1 MAYIIDWKTTLL
13 QTYLGLSLKDKTAA
27 EGILGNVPFDKP
39 RGNEFAP
46 GLYHICYPGI
56 SYPNFGGIDFPCL
69 IHNGDPNRDTILI
82 VGEAPRRNKYAI
94 NPAKPCS
101 LGSPYGI
108 IFKEYPDQCW
118 VYKQVFESLL
128 DKGFNLYLTDVI
140 KVWTDSKQ
148 KNKKGL
154 LPDEQDYTILKEE
167 LDKIEL
173 VKIVTFGRKS
183 KDMIRKIGKGYTL
196 PNNIYH
202 LYHPSQRNY
211 DLWLGRGGAKSVDD
225 IPQVIVD
232 AILNNVSKNMFK

>member
-1 MAYIIDWKTTLL
+1 MNIIMPYKIDWETKLL
-13 QTYLGLSLKDKTAA
+13 QKHPGLKHDITAA
-27 EGILGNVPFDKP
+27 IKILGNVPFDKL

-46 GLYHICYPGI
+46 GLHHICYPGI

-94 NPAKPCS
+94 NKEKPCS

-128 DKGFNLYLTDVI
+128 DKGFNLYLTDA
-140 KVWTDSKQ
+140 
-148 KNKKGL
+148 
-154 LPDEQDYTILKEE
+154 
-167 LDKIEL
+167 DKIWTNQKLAKKLPFDNNKILEEEINGIKY
-173 VKIVTFGRKS
+173 VKIVTFGRHARDMVYRILKRTSLPS
-183 KDMIRKIGKGYTL
+183 KCS
-196 PNNIYH
+196 H

-211 DLWLGRGGAKSVDD
+211 ERWLKEKGVNSIDD
-225 IPQVIVD
+225 IPKVIVD
-232 AILNNVSKNMFK
+232 KIIKNVDMFNP